1 MNILDELN
9 HRLSSKSRIR
19 SLFKDASVSELEK
32 ILGRLQDIHAEK
44 LSSKEAEEEK
54 RKKKMNDIA
63 AIQQVMAERGLSL
76 ADFDAKDPSKKGSRK
91 RRKVSKYTFEYQ
103 TASGDSVRW
112 HGSTTGRVPKAFQD
126 YLERSGKKRADCI
139 VD

>member
-9 HRLSSKSRIR
+9 NRLSSKSRIR
-19 SLFKDASVSELEK
+19 SLFKDVSVPELEK
-32 ILGRLQDIHAEK
+32 ILGRLQDIYAEK
-44 LSSKEAEEEK
+44 LSFKEVEEEK

-63 AIQQVMAERGLSL
+63 VIQQVMAERGLSL
-76 ADFDAKDPSKKGSRK
+76 ADFDAKDSGNKGGRK

-103 TASGDSVRW
+103 TVAGDKVRW
-112 HGSTTGRVPKAFQD
+112 HGYTTGRAPKAFQD
-126 YLERSGKKRADCI
+126 YLERSGKKRSDCV